1 VKIGPN
7 SPKVILPPLPP
18 STTHLAVSQV
28 LITLSGL
35 GSQLGALPPVEE
47 LDELASELASEE
59 LDELASELAS
69 EELELTTTSDEEL
82 ELTATSDEELEL
94 TATSDEELEL
104 TATELTA
111 ELTTAELAAEL
122 TTAELTAELTAVEL
136 ELLFCFLLSLPPQA
150 LKRTPTATA
159 ATKCFTIAIIS
170 C

>member
-82 ELTATSDEELEL
+82 ELT
-94 TATSDEELEL
+94 
-104 TATELTA
+104 
-111 ELTTAELAAEL
+111 TAELAAEL